1 MSQSLIL
8 SETPTLQSMMGQ
20 VLAAAPHK
28 PSNISGLGLLYRG
41 SRDGFNAAAFHQA
54 CDNQG
59 PTLTLIRARDGGFVF
74 GAYLD
79 VPWTSDNVW
88 LKKGEANPWVF
99 SLRNPKGVQPLLMVP
114 NDVNP
119 QCLVHRG
126 AGNGPIIGNVGF
138 YVRDAMTTASNECHM
153 KTYKL
158 VSDVMAC
165 VA

>member
-1 MSQSLIL
+1 
-8 SETPTLQSMMGQ
+8 MMGQ

-59 PTLTLIRARDGGFVF
+59 PTLTLIRATDGGFVF

-79 VPWTSDNVW
+79 VPWTSDGVW
-88 LKKGEANPWVF
+88 LEKGEANPWVF

-114 NDVNP
+114 NDQYP
-119 QCLVHRG
+119 HLLVHRG
-126 AGNGPIIGNVGF
+126 ASVGPWFGRYGF
-138 YVRDAMTTASNECHM
+138 YVSDAMTTANNNNYCAM
-153 KTYKL
+153 DTYKL

>member
-1 MSQSLIL
+1 
-8 SETPTLQSMMGQ
+8 MMGQ

-59 PTLTLIRARDGGFVF
+59 PTLTLIRASDGGFVF

-79 VPWTSDNVW
+79 VPWTSGGGW

-114 NDVNP
+114 NDVSP
-119 QCLVHRG
+119 QYLVLRHAGRG
-126 AGNGPIIGNVGF
+126 PFFGHCGF
-138 YVRDAMTTASNECHM
+138 HVYDAMTTANKNSCQM
-153 KTYKL
+153 TAYTL

>member
-1 MSQSLIL
+1 
-8 SETPTLQSMMGQ
+8 MMGQ

-88 LKKGEANPWVF
+88 LNKGEANPWVF

-114 NDVNP
+114 NDKDPQYLVYRSAGYGPWFSGSGHGFGVN
-119 QCLVHRG
+119 
-126 AGNGPIIGNVGF
+126 N
-138 YVRDAMTTASNECHM
+138 AMTTANGNPCPM
-153 KTYKL
+153 TTYKL